1 LTLIRK
7 LLKFLTVREV
17 PSFHSLSHLQHFLVR
32 DEKKI
37 RLLSKKRLTGCINR
51 SIIRKAKTMTVEKDY
66 GYAEKDNDFIEGDVF
81 VVAMYRFLL
90 ELGSN
95 IHKLPSLYENWSK
108 DIVRRV

>member
-1 LTLIRK
+1 
-7 LLKFLTVREV
+7 
-17 PSFHSLSHLQHFLVR
+17 
-32 DEKKI
+32 
-37 RLLSKKRLTGCINR
+37 
-51 SIIRKAKTMTVEKDY
+51 MTVEKDY

-95 IHKLPSLYENWSK
+95 IHKLPSLYENLSK